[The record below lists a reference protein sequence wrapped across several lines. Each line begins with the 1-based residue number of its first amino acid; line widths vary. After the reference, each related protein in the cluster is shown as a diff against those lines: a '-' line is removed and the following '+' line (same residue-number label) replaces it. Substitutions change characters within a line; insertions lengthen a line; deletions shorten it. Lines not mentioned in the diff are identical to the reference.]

1 MVDFPPADRYTEI
14 MKHSLPTEKA
24 VRIIENFD
32 SLPAEQRVEIFRDLS
47 PKGREELVQVIA
59 RPTELIRRISEEE
72 MFFTIKQLGE
82 QNAPVLIAMTT
93 GKQLLYLLDIDLW
106 KKEMLDT
113 YAVARW
119 LDILSRIGEE
129 KMLQFVQV
137 ADPELIMTAME
148 HLIRVKM
155 RNPDLDFVE
164 ESDSLPSYTL
174 EDMFYIEFRVPDSE
188 DVLKQF
194 LETVFRWDIHFYIN
208 MMQGLATG
216 IPGENEEAALKWRRA
231 RLADKGFPEFDEAVE
246 IYQYLQRGAV
256 REPLDESAPLEPDYS
271 EKSRYF
277 TGYPLKVLDSNSL
290 FKKCLDDI
298 LDRTEKDRL
307 ATELA
312 HLSNKVMV
320 ADGRDPALV
329 DDVQGSLKKVS
340 GYINI
345 ALEDLCGENV
355 SEAVG
360 ILRSNHMEILF
371 RRGFSLILDL
381 RKDAQKLVRNYE
393 GGVENIGHPLA
404 ELLKALFQKRPF
416 YAGNVI
422 GDKTVREFEQ
432 IDDIR
437 KIRELMD
444 RAALEES
451 WEPF

>member
-1 MVDFPPADRYTEI
+1 
-14 MKHSLPTEKA
+14 
-24 VRIIENFD
+24 
-32 SLPAEQRVEIFRDLS
+32 
-47 PKGREELVQVIA
+47 
-59 RPTELIRRISEEE
+59 
-72 MFFTIKQLGE
+72 
-82 QNAPVLIAMTT
+82 
-93 GKQLLYLLDIDLW
+93 
-106 KKEMLDT
+106 
-113 YAVARW
+113 
-119 LDILSRIGEE
+119 
-129 KMLQFVQV
+129 MLQFVQV

-188 DVLKQF
+188 EVLKIF
-194 LETVFRWDIHFYIN
+194 LETVFRWNIQFYIN

-256 REPLDESAPLEPDYS
+256 REPLDESAPREPDNS
-271 EKSRYF
+271 EGSRYF
-277 TGYPLKVLDSNSL
+277 VGYPLKVLDSNSL

-320 ADGRDPALV
+320 ADGRDPSSAV
-329 DDVQGSLKKVS
+329 EVQGSLKKVS

-345 ALEDLCGENV
+345 ALEDMCGEDV

-393 GGVENIGHPLA
+393 GGVENLGHPLA

-416 YAGNVI
+416 YAGKVL

-444 RAALEES
+444 HAALEES

>member
-1 MVDFPPADRYTEI
+1 MVDFHHRHGYIVE
-14 MKHSLPTEKA
+14 MKDSSSTEKA
-24 VRIIENFD
+24 VRIIERFD
-32 SLPAEQRVEIFRDLS
+32 NLPTKQRVEIFRGLS
-47 PKGREELVQVIA
+47 PQGREELLEVIA

-72 MFFTIKQLGE
+72 MFFTIKELGE
-82 QNAPVLIAMTT
+82 DNAPVLIAVTT
-93 GKQLLYLLDIDLW
+93 GKQLLYLLDVDLW

-119 LDILSRIGEE
+119 LEILSRIGED

-148 HLIRVKM
+148 RLIRVKM

-164 ESDSLPSYTL
+164 DSDSLPPYTL
-174 EDMFYIEFRVPDSE
+174 EDMFYIEFLIPDSDE
-188 DVLKQF
+188 VLKQF
-194 LETVFRWDIHFYIN
+194 LETVFRWNARYYIN

-216 IPGENEEAALKWRRA
+216 LPGENEEAALKWRRA

-246 IYQYLQRGAV
+246 IYQYLQRNAV
-256 REPLDESAPLEPDYS
+256 REPLDESAPPETDRS

-277 TGYPLKVLDSNSL
+277 LGYPLKILDSNNL
-290 FKKCLDDI
+290 FRKCLDDI
-298 LDRTEKDRL
+298 LDAAEKDRVV
-307 ATELA
+307 TELA

-320 ADGRDPALV
+320 ADGRDPGSQNELH
-329 DDVQGSLKKVS
+329 GSLKKVS

-345 ALEDLCGENV
+345 ALEEMCGEDV
-355 SEAVG
+355 SEALG

-393 GGVENIGHPLA
+393 GGVENLGHPLA
-404 ELLKALFQKRPF
+404 ELVKALFQKRPF
-416 YAGNVI
+416 YAGNVL
-422 GDKTVREFEQ
+422 GDKSVREFEHL
-432 IDDIR
+432 DDIR

-444 RAALEES
+444 HAALEEN

>member
-1 MVDFPPADRYTEI
+1 
-14 MKHSLPTEKA
+14 MKQSLPTEKA
-24 VRIIENFD
+24 LRVIETFD
-32 SLPAEQRVEIFRDLS
+32 TLPTEQRVEIFRELS
-47 PKGREELVQVIA
+47 PRGREELLEVIA

-72 MFFTIKQLGE
+72 MFFTIKELGE
-82 QNAPVLIAMTT
+82 DNAPALVAVTT
-93 GKQLLYLLDIDLW
+93 GRQLLYLLDIDLW

-119 LDILSRIGEE
+119 LEILSRFGED

-137 ADPELIMTAME
+137 ADPELIMTALE

-164 ESDSLPSYTL
+164 ESDTLPSYTL

-194 LETVFRWDIHFYIN
+194 LETVFRWDARYYIN

-246 IYQYLQRGAV
+246 IYHYLQRGAV
-256 REPLDESAPLEPDYS
+256 REPLAESAPS
-271 EKSRYF
+271 ETDHSEESRYF
-277 TGYPLKVLDSNSL
+277 LGYPLKVMDSNNL

-298 LDRTEKDRL
+298 SDPIEKDRM

-320 ADGRDPALV
+320 ADGRDPGSKDELH
-329 DDVQGSLKKVS
+329 GSLKKVS

-345 ALEDLCGENV
+345 ALEEMCGEDV
-355 SEAVG
+355 SEALG

-393 GGVENIGHPLA
+393 GGVENLGHPLA
-404 ELLKALFQKRPF
+404 ELVKALFQKRPF
-416 YAGNVI
+416 YAGTVL
-422 GDKTVREFEQ
+422 GDKSVREFEHL
-432 IDDIR
+432 DDIAR
-437 KIRELMD
+437 IREMMD
-444 RAALEES
+444 QTALEET